1 MRKTVHM
8 SRRNA
13 ETETIRKL
21 FAAYTRQGIKKD
33 KAIMLIGAALGLPQ
47 KQILDTVDTLENGS
61 SDN

>member
-1 MRKTVHM
+1 M

-33 KAIMLIGAALGLPQ
+33 KAIMLIGAALRLPQ
-47 KQILDTVDTLENGS
+47 KQVLSTVDILENGS
-61 SDN
+61 SDD

>member
-1 MRKTVHM
+1 M

-33 KAIMLIGAALGLPQ
+33 KATMLIGAALRLPQ
-47 KQILDTVDTLENGS
+47 KEVLNTVDTLENGS
-61 SDN
+61 SDD